1 MSNTEKI
8 EDLEF
13 RVLEAEEKLKTVKN
27 SVDKA
32 VLVDTIK
39 NLKAEIDKMK
49 FTEEKRVV
57 QNKDVPSRLDHVDN
71 SQREISRGEIANS
84 GNTFITT
91 I

>member
-13 RVLEAEEKLKTVKN
+13 RVLEAEEKLESVKN

-39 NLKAEIDKMK
+39 NLKAEIDKIK

-71 SQREISRGEIANS
+71 GQREISRGEIANS
-84 GNTFITT
+84 GNTFITR

>member
-1 MSNTEKI
+1 MSNSEKI

-13 RVLEAEEKLKTVKN
+13 RVLEAEEKLKSVKN

-32 VLVDTIK
+32 ILIDTVK
-39 NLKAEIDKMK
+39 NLKDEINKLK

-57 QNKDVPSRLDHVDN
+57 QNKDVPSRLDHVDK
-71 SQREISRGEIANS
+71 SPREITRGEIANS
-84 GNTFITT
+84 GNTFVIT